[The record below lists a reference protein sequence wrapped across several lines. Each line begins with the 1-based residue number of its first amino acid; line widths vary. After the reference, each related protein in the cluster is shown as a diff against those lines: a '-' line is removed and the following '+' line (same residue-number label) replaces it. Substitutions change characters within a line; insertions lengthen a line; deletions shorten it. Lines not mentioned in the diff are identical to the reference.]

1 MQYENLTV
9 GITGGIGSGKS
20 TFCEILGKNGYP
32 VLNADALAKKI
43 MAENDDV
50 KKQIIENFG
59 DVAYLDNKINATYL
73 ASVVF
78 EDYEKLKIL
87 NSIVHPVVIRE
98 IKKQVEE
105 LKQTHKIVFVE
116 SALIYEANFDEMFD
130 FIILIY
136 STVDEKIQRIKS
148 RNNLPVD
155 EILKRINSQIP
166 DEEKRKY
173 ADIIIDNN
181 GDVEFLKNRASFILL
196 LLKSLLL
203 KN

>member
-20 TFCEILGKNGYP
+20 TFCEILEKNGYP

-73 ASVVF
+73 ANVVF

-148 RNNLPVD
+148 RNNLPED

-203 KN
+203 KS